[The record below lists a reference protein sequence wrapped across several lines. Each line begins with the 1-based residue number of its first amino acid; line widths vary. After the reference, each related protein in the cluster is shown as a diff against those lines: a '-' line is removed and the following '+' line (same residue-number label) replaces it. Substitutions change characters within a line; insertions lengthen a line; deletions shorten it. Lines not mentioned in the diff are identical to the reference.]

1 MIRGNI
7 EVTKKKLLE
16 LAEILGAVEIK
27 AGDLNFVQMRMRCV
41 AYSSGVYGC
50 SGRLYQNEQ
59 GKFFVAKS
67 RNAACYF
74 GN

>member
-7 EVTKKKLLE
+7 ELTKKKLLD

-27 AGDLNFVQMRMRCV
+27 AGEIDVVQMRMRCV
-41 AYSSGVYGC
+41 AYSLGVYGC

-59 GKFFVAKS
+59 GSFFVAKS